1 MMQRIEKLFSSN
13 TENKKQGVSEN
24 KEIWIPWQVAKGE
37 DTELLK
43 YKKNKVVVKVFLKSA
58 HH

>member
-37 DTELLK
+37 ETELLK
-43 YKKNKVVVKVFLKSA
+43 YKKIK
-58 HH
+58 